1 MQVRIMILRAEAI
14 SASYGRIKVLKDI
27 NMSVESGEIVCLVG
41 ANGAGKSTLLKVI
54 SGIVPAVSGKFLF
67 EGQDITNK
75 KPDFIVKAGLSHVP
89 EGRQIFAD
97 LTVRQNLLLGS
108 YVHRLPKQEMTRL
121 FDSVFELFP
130 ILKSRLTQKA
140 GTMSGGEQQML
151 AIGRG
156 LMSQPK
162 LLLLD
167 EPSLGLAPLVVE
179 TILKII
185 QNLRSTGISIL
196 LVEQNVNA
204 ALQISD
210 RAYVMET
217 GSIVAEGKAREL
229 IENDEIKKSYLGM

>member
-1 MQVRIMILRAEAI
+1 MMLKAEGI
-14 SASYGRIKVLKDI
+14 SASYGRVKVLKDI
-27 NMSVESGEIVCLVG
+27 NMSVENGEIVCLVG

-54 SGIVPAVSGKFLF
+54 SGIVPAASGKFLF

-108 YVHRLPKQEMTRL
+108 YVHELPKQEMTRL
-121 FDSVFELFP
+121 FDSVFDLFP
-130 ILKSRLTQKA
+130 ILKTRLTQKA

-167 EPSLGLAPLVVE
+167 EPSLGLAPLMVE

-217 GSIVAEGKAREL
+217 GSIVTHGKAREL
-229 IENDEIKKSYLGM
+229 MENDEIRKSYLGM

>member
-1 MQVRIMILRAEAI
+1 MMLKAEGI
-14 SASYGRIKVLKDI
+14 SASYGRVKVLKDI
-27 NMSVESGEIVCLVG
+27 NMSVENGEIVCLVG

-54 SGIVPAVSGKFLF
+54 SGIVPAASGKFLF

-97 LTVRQNLLLGS
+97 LTVRQNLILGS
-108 YVHRLPKQEMTRL
+108 YVHKVTKEEMERL
-121 FDSVFELFP
+121 FNSVFDLFP
-130 ILKSRLTQKA
+130 ILKTRLTQKA

-167 EPSLGLAPLVVE
+167 EPSLGLAPLMVE
-179 TILKII
+179 TILKVI

-217 GSIVAEGKAREL
+217 GSIVTHGKAREL
-229 IENDEIKKSYLGM
+229 MENDEIRKSYLGM

>member
-1 MQVRIMILRAEAI
+1 MMLKAEAI
-14 SASYGRIKVLKDI
+14 SASYGRVKVLKDI
-27 NMSVESGEIVCLVG
+27 DMSVESGEIVCLVG

-54 SGIVPAVSGKFLF
+54 SGIVPAGRGKFLF

-97 LTVRQNLLLGS
+97 LTVRQNLILGS
-108 YVHRLPKQEMTRL
+108 YVHNLPKQEMAKL

-130 ILKSRLTQKA
+130 VLKSRLMQKA

-179 TILKII
+179 TILKVI

-210 RAYVMET
+210 RAYVIET
-217 GSIVAEGKAREL
+217 GAIVTEGKAREL
-229 IENDEIKKSYLGM
+229 MENDEIKKSYLGM

>member
-1 MQVRIMILRAEAI
+1 MLKAEAI
-14 SASYGRIKVLKDI
+14 SASYGRVKVLKDI
-27 NMSVESGEIVCLVG
+27 DMSVESGEIVCLVG

-54 SGIVPAVSGKFLF
+54 SGIVPAGSGKFLF

-75 KPDFIVKAGLSHVP
+75 KPDFIVKAGLIHVP

-97 LTVRQNLLLGS
+97 LTVRQNLILGS
-108 YVHRLPKQEMTRL
+108 YVHNLPKQEMAKL

-130 ILKSRLTQKA
+130 VLKSRLMQKA

-179 TILKII
+179 TILKVI

-210 RAYVMET
+210 RAYVIET
-217 GSIVAEGKAREL
+217 GAIVTEGKAREL
-229 IENDEIKKSYLGM
+229 MENDEIKKSYLGM

>member
-1 MQVRIMILRAEAI
+1 MILRAEAI
-14 SASYGRIKVLKDI
+14 SASYGRVKVLKDI

-108 YVHRLPKQEMTRL
+108 YVHKLPKQEMTRL
-121 FDSVFELFP
+121 FESVFELFP
-130 ILKSRLTQKA
+130 ILKSRLMQKA

-204 ALQISD
+204 VLQISD

-229 IENDEIKKSYLGM
+229 MENDEIKKSYLGM

>member
-1 MQVRIMILRAEAI
+1 MQVRFMILRAEAI

-108 YVHRLPKQEMTRL
+108 YVHKLPKQEMTRL
-121 FDSVFELFP
+121 FESVFELFP
-130 ILKSRLTQKA
+130 ILKSRLMQKA

-167 EPSLGLAPLVVE
+167 EPSLGLAPLVAE

-204 ALQISD
+204 VLQISD

-229 IENDEIKKSYLGM
+229 MENDEIKKSYLGM

>member
-1 MQVRIMILRAEAI
+1 MMLKAEGI
-14 SASYGRIKVLKDI
+14 SASYGRVKVLKDI
-27 NMSVESGEIVCLVG
+27 NMSVENGEIVCLVG

-54 SGIVPAVSGKFLF
+54 SGIVPAASGKFLF

-97 LTVRQNLLLGS
+97 LTVRQNLMLGS
-108 YVHRLPKQEMTRL
+108 YVHKVAKEEMERLYN
-121 FDSVFELFP
+121 SVFDLFP
-130 ILKSRLTQKA
+130 ILKTRLTQKA

-167 EPSLGLAPLVVE
+167 EPSLGLAPLMVE
-179 TILKII
+179 TILKVI

-217 GSIVAEGKAREL
+217 GSIVTHGNAREL
-229 IENDEIKKSYLGM
+229 MENDEIRKSYLGM

>member
-1 MQVRIMILRAEAI
+1 MMLKAEGI
-14 SASYGRIKVLKDI
+14 SASYGRVKVLKDI
-27 NMSVESGEIVCLVG
+27 NMSVENGEIVCLVG

-54 SGIVPAVSGKFLF
+54 SGIVPAASGKFLF
-67 EGQDITNK
+67 EGQDITSK

-108 YVHRLPKQEMTRL
+108 YVHKLPKQEMTWL
-121 FDSVFELFP
+121 FDSVFDLFP
-130 ILKSRLTQKA
+130 ILKTRLTQKA

-167 EPSLGLAPLVVE
+167 EPSLGLAPLMVE
-179 TILKII
+179 TILKVI

-217 GSIVAEGKAREL
+217 GSIVTHGKAREL
-229 IENDEIKKSYLGM
+229 MENDEIRKSYLGM

>member
-1 MQVRIMILRAEAI
+1 MMLKAEAI
-14 SASYGRIKVLKDI
+14 SASYGRIKVLKDVSI
-27 NMSVESGEIVCLVG
+27 SVDSGEIVCLVG

-54 SGIVPAVSGKFLF
+54 SGIVPTVSGKFLF

-75 KPDFIVKAGLSHVP
+75 KPDFIVKTGLSHVP

-97 LTVRQNLLLGS
+97 LTVRQNLILGS
-108 YVHRLPKQEMTRL
+108 YVHNLSKQEMTRL

-130 ILKSRLTQKA
+130 ILKSRFMQKA

-179 TILKII
+179 TILRVI

-210 RAYVMET
+210 RAYVIET
-217 GSIVAEGKAREL
+217 GAIVAEGKAREL
-229 IENDEIKKSYLGM
+229 MENDEIKKSYLGM

>member
-1 MQVRIMILRAEAI
+1 MILRAEAI

-108 YVHRLPKQEMTRL
+108 YVHKLPKQEMTRL
-121 FDSVFELFP
+121 FESVFELFP
-130 ILKSRLTQKA
+130 ILKSRLMQKA

-204 ALQISD
+204 VLQISD

-229 IENDEIKKSYLGM
+229 MENDEIKKSYLGM

>member
-1 MQVRIMILRAEAI
+1 MA
-14 SASYGRIKVLKDI
+14 K
-27 NMSVESGEIVCLVG
+27 
-41 ANGAGKSTLLKVI
+41 
-54 SGIVPAVSGKFLF
+54 
-67 EGQDITNK
+67 
-75 KPDFIVKAGLSHVP
+75 
-89 EGRQIFAD
+89 
-97 LTVRQNLLLGS
+97 
-108 YVHRLPKQEMTRL
+108 L

-130 ILKSRLTQKA
+130 VLKSRLMQKA

-179 TILKII
+179 TILKVI

-210 RAYVMET
+210 RAYVIET
-217 GSIVAEGKAREL
+217 GAIVTEGKAREL
-229 IENDEIKKSYLGM
+229 MENDEIKKSYLGM

>member
-1 MQVRIMILRAEAI
+1 MILTVEHL
-14 SASYGRIKVLKDI
+14 SAGYGRVQVLKGIDLTI
-27 NMSVESGEIVCLVG
+27 ESGEIVCLVG

-54 SGIVPAVSGKFLF
+54 SGIIPAVGGKLLF
-67 EGQDITNK
+67 NGQDITNR
-75 KPDFIVKAGLSHVP
+75 KPDHIVRMGLSHVP
-89 EGRQIFAD
+89 EGRQIFGD
-97 LTVRQNLLLGS
+97 LSVRQNLILGA
-108 YVHRLPKQEMTRL
+108 YARKTGKEEMERL
-121 FDSVFELFP
+121 FTFVFGLFP
-130 ILKSRLTQKA
+130 ILKTRLAQKA

-179 TILKII
+179 IILQVIK
-185 QNLRSTGISIL
+185 NLRSAGISLL

-204 ALQISD
+204 ALQIAD

-217 GSIVAEGKAREL
+217 GRIVVHGNAHEL
-229 IENDEIKKSYLGM
+229 RENDNIKRSYLGM

>member
-1 MQVRIMILRAEAI
+1 MLKAEGI
-14 SASYGRIKVLKDI
+14 SASYGRVQVLKDI
-27 NMSVESGEIVCLVG
+27 NMSVENGQIVCLVG

-54 SGIVPAVSGKFLF
+54 SGIVPAANGKFLF
-67 EGQDITNK
+67 EGKDITNR

-108 YVHRLPKQEMTRL
+108 YVHKLPKQEMTRL
-121 FDSVFELFP
+121 FDSVFDLFP
-130 ILKSRLTQKA
+130 ILKSRLMQKA

-167 EPSLGLAPLVVE
+167 EPSLGLAPLMVE
-179 TILKII
+179 TILKVI

-217 GSIVAEGKAREL
+217 GSIVTHGKAREL
-229 IENDEIKKSYLGM
+229 MENDEIRKSYLGM

>member
-1 MQVRIMILRAEAI
+1 MMLKAEGI
-14 SASYGRIKVLKDI
+14 SASYGRVKVLKDI
-27 NMSVESGEIVCLVG
+27 NMSVENGEIVCLVG

-54 SGIVPAVSGKFLF
+54 SGIVPAASGKFLF
-67 EGQDITNK
+67 EGQDITNR

-108 YVHRLPKQEMTRL
+108 YVHKVTKEEMERL
-121 FDSVFELFP
+121 FNSVFDLFP
-130 ILKSRLTQKA
+130 ILKTRLTQKA

-167 EPSLGLAPLVVE
+167 EPSLGLAPLMVE
-179 TILKII
+179 TILKVI

-217 GSIVAEGKAREL
+217 GSIVTHGKAREL
-229 IENDEIKKSYLGM
+229 MENDEIRKSYLGM

>member
-1 MQVRIMILRAEAI
+1 MMLKAEAI
-14 SASYGRIKVLKDI
+14 SASYGRVKVLKDI
-27 NMSVESGEIVCLVG
+27 DMSVESGEIVCLVG

-97 LTVRQNLLLGS
+97 LTVRQNLILGS
-108 YVHRLPKQEMTRL
+108 YVHNLPKQEMTRL

-130 ILKSRLTQKA
+130 ILKSRLMQKA

-179 TILKII
+179 TILKVI

-210 RAYVMET
+210 RAYVIET
-217 GSIVAEGKAREL
+217 GAIVAEGKAREL
-229 IENDEIKKSYLGM
+229 IENDEIRKSYLGM

>member
-1 MQVRIMILRAEAI
+1 MMLKAEAI
-14 SASYGRIKVLKDI
+14 SASYGRVKVLKDI
-27 NMSVESGEIVCLVG
+27 DMSVESGEIVCLVG

-54 SGIVPAVSGKFLF
+54 SGIVPAGSGKFLF

-97 LTVRQNLLLGS
+97 LTVRQNLILGS
-108 YVHRLPKQEMTRL
+108 YVHNLPKQEMAKL

-130 ILKSRLTQKA
+130 VLKSRLMQKA

-179 TILKII
+179 TILKVI

-210 RAYVMET
+210 RAYVIET
-217 GSIVAEGKAREL
+217 GAIVTEGKAREL
-229 IENDEIKKSYLGM
+229 MENDEIKKSYLGM

>member
-1 MQVRIMILRAEAI
+1 MMLKAEGI
-14 SASYGRIKVLKDI
+14 SASYGRVKVLKDI
-27 NMSVESGEIVCLVG
+27 NMSVENGEIVCLVG

-54 SGIVPAVSGKFLF
+54 SGIVPEASGKFLF

-108 YVHRLPKQEMTRL
+108 YVHKLPKQEMTRL
-121 FDSVFELFP
+121 FDSVFDLFP
-130 ILKSRLTQKA
+130 ILKTRLTQKA

-167 EPSLGLAPLVVE
+167 EPSLGLAPLMVE
-179 TILKII
+179 TILKVI

-217 GSIVAEGKAREL
+217 GSIVTHGNAREL
-229 IENDEIKKSYLGM
+229 MENDEIRKSYLGM

>member
-1 MQVRIMILRAEAI
+1 MLKAEGI
-14 SASYGRIKVLKDI
+14 SASYGRVKVLKDI
-27 NMSVESGEIVCLVG
+27 NMSVENGEIVCLVG

-54 SGIVPAVSGKFLF
+54 SGIVPAASGKFLF

-108 YVHRLPKQEMTRL
+108 YVHKLPKQEMTRL
-121 FDSVFELFP
+121 FDSVFDLFP
-130 ILKSRLTQKA
+130 ILKTRLTQKA

-167 EPSLGLAPLVVE
+167 EPSLGLAPLIVE

-217 GSIVAEGKAREL
+217 GSIVTHGNAREL
-229 IENDEIKKSYLGM
+229 MENDEIRKSYLGM